1 MAQQATDSTTN
12 DSMRTIEIIQA
23 QSWRQITTD
32 SGKVL
37 QALAGNAMIR
47 QENTILSGDSIVFDP
62 ETGIAEVFGNVHIN
76 DGDSV
81 QSFSQYLR
89 YVGNERKAYL
99 KKDVRFIDKKGTLM
113 ANEVVYDIGTGMA
126 TYEGGGRVVNGS
138 TTLTSSEAV
147 YYSNSNDIYFKRKV
161 HLIDPNYNILADSLL
176 YNTQTQTSTFIAP
189 TRITTKDGSIIN
201 TSNGV
206 YNLQSGEA
214 TFLDRTTYSDS
225 THSIV
230 GNKIEYEEKTSTI
243 NIEGNGKMVDSV
255 NKVVIL
261 GNSILLNRKN
271 QTFLASKKPVM
282 IFYEGK
288 DSTYIAADTIYSGM
302 TKNNDS
308 LKTTLTKKDTL
319 SKTKTINKKEA
330 DSIRYFTA
338 FHHVRIFN
346 DSLQAASD
354 SLYYSTTDSTLGLY
368 KNPVCWSNNSQ
379 ISGDTIYLTT
389 ENKNPKQLEVINNS
403 MVINQTTEGLF
414 NQVSGRTLKGYFKN
428 GNIDYARMKGVPAES
443 IFYAQD
449 EDSAYVGMNRSSGDV
464 IDVYFLNR
472 NLNKVKFINN
482 VDGVLYPMN
491 QIPQDKKVL
500 PGFNWQNSRRPK
512 NKFELF
518 E

>member
-1 MAQQATDSTTN
+1 MAQQAPDSTTN

-23 QSWRQITTD
+23 RSWRQITTD

-81 QSFSQYLR
+81 QTFSQYLR

-126 TYEGGGRVVNGS
+126 TYQGGGRVVNGS

-161 HLIDPNYNILADSLL
+161 HLIDPKYNILADSLL

-230 GNKIEYEEKTSTI
+230 GNKIEYEEKTNTI
-243 NIEGNGKMVDSV
+243 NIEGNGKLVDSV
-255 NKVVIL
+255 NKVIII

-302 TKNNDS
+302 VKNDDS
-308 LKTTLTKKDTL
+308 LKITLAKKDTL
-319 SKTKTINKKEA
+319 SKTKTIGKKEA

-354 SLYYSTTDSTLGLY
+354 SLYYSTNDSTLGLY
-368 KNPVCWSNNSQ
+368 KNPVFWSNNSQ

-403 MVINQTTEGLF
+403 MVINRTTEGLF
-414 NQVSGRTLKGYFKN
+414 NQVSGRTLTGYFKN
-428 GNIDYARMKGVPAES
+428 GNIDYARMKGIPAES

-464 IDVYFLNR
+464 IDVYFSNR

-500 PGFNWQNSRRPK
+500 PGFNWQDSRRPK